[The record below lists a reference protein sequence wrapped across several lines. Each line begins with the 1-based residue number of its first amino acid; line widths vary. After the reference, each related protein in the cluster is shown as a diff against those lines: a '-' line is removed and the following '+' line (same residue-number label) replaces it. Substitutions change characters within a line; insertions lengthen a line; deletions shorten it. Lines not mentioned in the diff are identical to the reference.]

1 MNSKKIII
9 KEIKSKIGFENV
21 KSNFILRMIFCYVK
35 INRELQI
42 IKHNKNLQNKLG
54 INLNDII
61 EGSKLYSSIE
71 IEIKPVNNIYGK
83 FINISNED
91 KEYCKIYFDNSN
103 EEIKRNYLNENENV
117 NIIKILINYQFKSFV
132 DLFSGCECI
141 KSLFFKKFYR
151 NNITDFDS
159 MFLGCKYL
167 EELHLSNLITE
178 NATNMNSMFYGC
190 SSLKELNISNFNTDK
205 VSYMH
210 NMFYNCYSLKEL
222 NLSNFKISKFT
233 NINEMF
239 YNCSSLENLDISK
252 FNITDTNHMYNTFYG
267 CSSEFIRKIRSKY
280 GNIKEEA
287 I

>member
-1 MNSKKIII
+1 MIRTII

-103 EEIKRNYLNENENV
+103 EEIKRNYLNKNENV

-190 SSLKELNISNFNTDK
+190 SSLKELNISNFNTNN
-205 VSYMH
+205 VLYMSF
-210 NMFYNCYSLKEL
+210 MFDGCSSLKEL
-222 NLSNFKISKFT
+222 NLSNF
-233 NINEMF
+233 N
-239 YNCSSLENLDISK
+239 
-252 FNITDTNHMYNTFYG
+252 TDNVIDMYSMFYG
-267 CSSEFIRKIRSKY
+267 CSSLKELNLSNFNTDKIIDKKDMFNGCSDELK
-280 GNIKEEA
+280 NKIKKKNKNF
-287 I
+287 